1 MLMSN
6 SSSKSE
12 IIRSTILELLTP
24 RLSRS
29 RFRRNGVDASTQ
41 LLEVGL
47 IDSKDLL
54 DIILE
59 VEERCAV
66 EFDAERID
74 FESGL
79 TLGSLIS
86 AFATS

>member
-29 RFRRNGVDASTQ
+29 GFRSGVDVSTH

-54 DIILE
+54 DLILE

-66 EFDAERID
+66 KFDPEQIN
-74 FESGL
+74 FETGL

>member
-24 RLSRS
+24 RLSR
-29 RFRRNGVDASTQ
+29 FRNGVDASTQ

>member
-29 RFRRNGVDASTQ
+29 RFRNGVDASTQ